1 MLLAL
6 TCMRGLALN
15 WQFAVNDVQKARRS
29 FDCRFALSGIVAH
42 SLSIA
47 GPSALRGR
55 QNSRPPELWA
65 GPWVDRLGFLAGLI
79 FHDRGGNGV
88 TKFMK
93 YHFYRLVK
101 YLRMGWREKMN
112 GRGMG
117 THDR

>member
-1 MLLAL
+1 MSLAL

-15 WQFAVNDVQKARRS
+15 WQSAVNGAQKARRS
-29 FDCRFALSGIVAH
+29 FGRRFALSGIVAH

-47 GPSALRGR
+47 GPS
-55 QNSRPPELWA
+55 ELGA
-65 GPWVDRLGFLAGLI
+65 GPWVDRLGFLAGLT
-79 FHDRGGNGV
+79 FHDQGGNGV
-88 TKFMK
+88 TKIMK